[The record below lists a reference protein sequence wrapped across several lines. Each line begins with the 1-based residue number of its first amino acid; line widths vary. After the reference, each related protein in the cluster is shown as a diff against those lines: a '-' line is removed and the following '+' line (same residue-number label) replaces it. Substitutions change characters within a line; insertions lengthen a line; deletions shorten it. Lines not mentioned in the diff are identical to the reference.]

1 MHDSPNHN
9 QEFTFIGGV
18 VTLCLVI
25 VARCI
30 SNNTLLPFFPNLPKD
45 RGLWWLSTGAGP
57 RPVQGPSDLFEKLK
71 AEAEKHGVGKYADPN
86 APKGRRKTKVAVIM
100 RIDQDVPFRQIYEAM
115 MKINLAGFEDV
126 QLRAIKS

>member
-1 MHDSPNHN
+1 M
-9 QEFTFIGGV
+9 
-18 VTLCLVI
+18 
-25 VARCI
+25 VAVH
-30 SNNTLLPFFPNLPKD
+30 
-45 RGLWWLSTGAGP
+45 RGRPTTRPGAE
-57 RPVQGPSDLFEKLK
+57 RPIEKLK